1 MQMQRD
7 LKVGKLP
14 QDAYNQQAVEIL
26 TALRKLGEKV
36 IGGGDGKGGDGEEL
50 MGRGNGR

>member
-1 MQMQRD
+1 MQRD

-14 QDAYNQQAVEIL
+14 QDVYNQQAVEIL

-36 IGGGDGKGGDGEEL
+36 MERSDVCFGEEV
-50 MGRGNGR
+50 MGRR